1 MTTNESRDA
10 LTTERLG
17 FHVARATSAFPTT
30 GVTTSYFLV
39 TGGRVEVTLL
49 VGEVTTALQNS
60 DPGISITSRATTGT
74 AVVLNS
80 TADVSSLEI
89 CAFIR
94 VNGAGSALILS
105 NAGASLSTA
114 VGASGFVVP
123 VGNIACIATT
133 TKTGSVKFDLWYIPL
148 DEGATVT
155 AA

>member
-10 LTTERLG
+10 LTTGRLG
-17 FHVARATSAFPTT
+17 YHVARATAALPTT

-49 VGEVTTALQNS
+49 IGEVTTALQNS

-89 CAFIR
+89 GAFIR

-105 NAGASLSTA
+105 NAGAVLSTTLS
-114 VGASGFVVP
+114 SGFVVP
-123 VGNIACIATT
+123 IGNIACIATT
-133 TKTGSVKFDLWYIPL
+133 TKTGSVKWDLWYVPI

>member
-1 MTTNESRDA
+1 MDTNASRSI
-10 LTTERLG
+10 LTAARLG
-17 FHVARATSAFPTT
+17 FHVSRPTAALPTS

-49 VGEVTTALQNS
+49 IGEVTTALEGT
-60 DPGISITSRATTGT
+60 DPGISVTSRATTGS

-89 CAFIR
+89 GAFIR
-94 VNGAGSALILS
+94 VNGNGGALILS
-105 NAGASLSTA
+105 NAGACLSTA
-114 VGASGFVVP
+114 YPSGFVVP
-123 VGNIACIATT
+123 TGNIAVIATT
-133 TKTGSVKFDLWYIPL
+133 TKTGSVKWDLWYFPI